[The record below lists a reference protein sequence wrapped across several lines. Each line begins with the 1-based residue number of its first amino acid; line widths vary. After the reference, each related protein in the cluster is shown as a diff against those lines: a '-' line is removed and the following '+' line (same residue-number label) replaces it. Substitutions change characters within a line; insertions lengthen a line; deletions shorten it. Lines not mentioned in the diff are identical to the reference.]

1 MKSKFKITDFSPP
14 PPPKMKKN
22 NRFTTNKLLQL
33 QKKKKEK
40 AEILQNMKKK
50 RGFATANLSPQ
61 PIMRKKIKNN
71 IMVAR
76 NSPPKPSRNSP
87 PKPPRNSPPKPAR
100 NSPPKKTKTKFTIED
115 IPSPPKRTKTKFTIE
130 DIPLSPK
137 QQRNSPISSMS
148 TSLSPSSLS
157 TMCCSCNNTRS
168 AQTSATCVWCQ
179 LYYHLEKCVSQNA
192 KERNKHK

>member
-61 PIMRKKIKNN
+61 SIMRKKIKNN

-76 NSPPKPSRNSP
+76 NSPPKPP
-87 PKPPRNSPPKPAR
+87 R

-148 TSLSPSSLS
+148 ASLSPSSLS

-168 AQTSATCVWCQ
+168 AQTSATCIWCQ